1 MLEGHS
7 RYDIYSGDI
16 WTPPEL
22 KQIMVLEGWLSNGQ
36 LYLCVVVI
44 CDGLPEYTAF
54 SIQLAFLS
62 KIYDFDDLE
71 VFK

>member
-1 MLEGHS
+1 MWRHL
-7 RYDIYSGDI
+7 DP
-16 WTPPEL
+16 PPEL
-22 KQIMVLEGWLSNGQ
+22 KQIMVLEGWLGNGQ
-36 LYLCVVVI
+36 LNLCVVVI